1 MSQIK
6 SVDAQTLN
14 KWMKANKVLLIDV
27 REPLECSIEKIA
39 FAKNVPL
46 AQIDLEDLDLPKNK
60 NKPIVIQ
67 CRSGA
72 RSMSACKKLSEADPS
87 LELYNLDGGILAWK
101 AQGYD
106 VVQEKDALPLERQV
120 QLTLGIIITFGV
132 LMAYLFNDSWILV
145 PAIIGLG
152 LINAGLT
159 GWCGMAKLVALFPWN
174 NNKQ

>member
-1 MSQIK
+1 MPQIQ
-6 SVDAQTLN
+6 SVDAQTLK
-14 KWMKANKVLLIDV
+14 KWMKNSKVLLIDV

-39 FAKNVPL
+39 SSKNVPL
-46 AQIDLEDLDLPKNK
+46 AQITLEALDLLKNK
-60 NKPIVIQ
+60 NKKIVIQ

-72 RSMSACKKLSEADPS
+72 RSMTACKKLSEADPS

-101 AQGYD
+101 AQGYGIA
-106 VVQEKDALPLERQV
+106 QEKDALPLDRQV
-120 QLTLGIIITFGV
+120 QLTLGIIISFGV
-132 LMAYLFNDSWILV
+132 LMSYLFNDSWVLV

-174 NNKQ
+174 RNKQ

>member
-1 MSQIK
+1 MSQIQ

-14 KWMKANKVLLIDV
+14 KWMKDSKVLLIDV
-27 REPLECSIEKIA
+27 REPLECSLEKIESS
-39 FAKNVPL
+39 KNVPL
-46 AQIDLEDLDLPKNK
+46 AQITLGDLDLLKNK
-60 NKPIVIQ
+60 NKKIVIQ

-87 LELYNLDGGILAWK
+87 LELYNFDGGILAWK

-106 VVQEKDALPLERQV
+106 VVQEKDILPLDRQV

-132 LMAYLFNDSWILV
+132 VMSYLFNDIWVLV

-159 GWCGMAKLVALFPWN
+159 GWCGMAKLMALFPWN
-174 NNKQ
+174 RNKQ